1 MLKRFRSFWDVMLLS
16 CRNMRLAF
24 YGVETYLRRVVGCAN
39 VILSPPWRTKNLSL
53 REHETLRLA
62 QGDMVP
68 ALAYCHAELV
78 SASIMSLATFKI
90 PKQVRND
97 ILVLYGAHVNKREIF
112 SQK

>member
-16 CRNMRLAF
+16 CRNRRLAF
-24 YGVETYLRRVVGCAN
+24 CGAETYLRRVVGCITI
-39 VILSPPWRTKNLSL
+39 VLSPPGRT
-53 REHETLRLA
+53 

-68 ALAYCHAELV
+68 IVIPTEIDVSLPALTHCHAELV